1 MPKFT
6 PPAHSVIN
14 CTLTVK
20 IPVST
25 GETNALGNLNLTNT
39 TEAVTGFAARITD
52 PKTLEILGASPEDT
66 MIRLWVQSDRTEA
79 NWRNFQSITCTVNL
93 GGNNQVGLFT
103 PIILG
108 HPMVDRAELDIVM
121 GKFISRK
128 V

>member
-20 IPVST
+20 VSTAT
-25 GETNALGNLNLTNT
+25 GETNALVNLTLT
-39 TEAVTGFAARITD
+39 HTIQTVTGFASRITD

-66 MIRLWVQSDRTEA
+66 MIRLWVQSARTET
-79 NWRNFQSITCTVNL
+79 NWRNFQSIPCTVNL
-93 GGNNQVGLFT
+93 GSNNQSGLFT
-103 PIILG
+103 PIVLG
-108 HPMVDRAELDIVM
+108 HPMVDRAELDVVM
-121 GKFISRK
+121 GRFVSRK